1 MREEIL
7 QPNHELWL
15 RSMWMR
21 LRLELPC
28 CVALSSLCCLPDG
41 CCIHEEL
48 LLNMLVGNMGHK
60 ME

>member
-1 MREEIL
+1 L
-7 QPNHELWL
+7 L

-21 LRLELPC
+21 LRVKLPC

-41 CCIHEEL
+41 CCIHEL
-48 LLNMLVGNMGHK
+48 LLNMLMGNMGHK